1 MEGCMYPTAINYDP
15 AATHD
20 EGLCL
25 FPGCMDDAA
34 LNYDA
39 IATVDN
45 GTCTYAFGLQRGQPV
60 QIVDLMNFLLLWGTT
75 N

>member
-1 MEGCMYPTAINYDP
+1 MYPTAINYDP
-15 AATHD
+15 SATHD

-25 FPGCMDDAA
+25 FPGCMDEAA

-45 GTCTYAFGLQRGQPV
+45 GVHLHALPSFNKDFGKLS
-60 QIVDLMNFLLLWGTT
+60 TS
-75 N
+75 

>member
-1 MEGCMYPTAINYDP
+1 MYPTAINYDP
-15 AATHD
+15 MATHD

-25 FPGCMDDAA
+25 FPGCMDAAA
-34 LNYDA
+34 LNYDT

-45 GTCTYAFGLQRGQPV
+45 GTCTYTPCPDFNGDGLV